1 MEISE
6 VKSELNKLGQSM
18 VKTEDVNELKN
29 TVIEFKNEVKE

>member
-18 VKTEDVNELKN
+18 VKTEDVNELK
-29 TVIEFKNEVKE
+29 IL